1 MGSRAPFSK
10 RQVHEK
16 EEEEEGKLTGGLVG
30 RLEEEIDAAA
40 PTAGG
45 ALAVGGAARVG
56 WSGEEVREMQGVV
69 LPLYRVE
76 EEEEEARKAVA
87 WELADRPLMAAAA
100 ARWRAVTGRGKAGRR
115 RSGWWR
121 LHLWRSGGGG
131 GARGGRGRRDGR
143 RPARPWGGRGQSEV
157 GDDPDRWA
165 PPVGGHERG
174 RGVLGC
180 VG

>member
-131 GARGGRGRRDGR
+131 GARAAGEAVKSGGCAGKKGGR
-143 RPARPWGGRGQSEV
+143 PEEEEA
-157 GDDPDRWA
+157 
-165 PPVGGHERG
+165 
-174 RGVLGC
+174 
-180 VG
+180 